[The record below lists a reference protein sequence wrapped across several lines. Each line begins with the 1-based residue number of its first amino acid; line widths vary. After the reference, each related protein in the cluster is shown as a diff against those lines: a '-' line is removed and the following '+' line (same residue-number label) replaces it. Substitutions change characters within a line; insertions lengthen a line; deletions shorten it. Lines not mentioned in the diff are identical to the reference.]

1 MGARADQF
9 EVTHA
14 AHSIVDDQPRRRS
27 LESIERSALPRL
39 RLGLVDSQIAA
50 AGLALALEALGAPA
64 FLARADG
71 HVDCSNEAGAR
82 MLKSEHALAERLS
95 NLIREGGASSFEPP
109 VEAVGFPKL
118 YLVVLRESETTERAR
133 LKALE
138 KSWTATRAE
147 VSVLRWLVT
156 GDSNKE
162 IAAKLGRSEVSVER
176 HVTSLLRKAHCD
188 CRARLIAAF
197 WSNPR
202 SGEEG

>member
-1 MGARADQF
+1 
-9 EVTHA
+9 
-14 AHSIVDDQPRRRS
+14 
-27 LESIERSALPRL
+27 
-39 RLGLVDSQIAA
+39 
-50 AGLALALEALGAPA
+50 
-64 FLARADG
+64 
-71 HVDCSNEAGAR
+71 